1 MIKKCLKL
9 NLQSLISFLQTKM
22 ADAEAQV
29 SKSLWFLSLGF
40 LVVIFKRFA
49 SGNCCN
55 ILIANKINVEPQ
67 NKIHLSSDIQFSF
80 ASSVYLII
88 IKYIFPSFQRDKM
101 EEYLNACV
109 EKEKKL
115 KMANA
120 AAKLEVSET
129 AKLTIFLLNS

>member
-22 ADAEAQV
+22 AEAEAQV

-67 NKIHLSSDIQFSF
+67 NKIHLSSLRHSIFFCQFSLLDYYQIHF
-80 ASSVYLII
+80 P
-88 IKYIFPSFQRDKM
+88 IFSEREDGGVSQCLYGKR
-101 EEYLNACV
+101 EEIEDGKRCRKVGGIRNSQLNN
-109 EKEKKL
+109 L
-115 KMANA
+115 F
-120 AAKLEVSET
+120 T
-129 AKLTIFLLNS
+129 Q